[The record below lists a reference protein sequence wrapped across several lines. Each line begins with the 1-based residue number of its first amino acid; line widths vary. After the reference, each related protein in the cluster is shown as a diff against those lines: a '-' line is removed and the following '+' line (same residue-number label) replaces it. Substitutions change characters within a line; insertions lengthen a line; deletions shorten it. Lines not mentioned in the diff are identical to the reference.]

1 MVLFYCV
8 VLCCAL
14 GILKKIAFEWTISVL
29 FFSFF
34 NCTASLSSNN
44 RQKRWIEL
52 DRTITSDRFPFKII
66 AGTRITLEKLCG
78 NISYHLQCYSLHL
91 HCPIFSTSF
100 STSAYFSFSFSPFI
114 YVGVQHPAQMY
125 QQAMSNGPGELH
137 LQLKHLIY
145 VPAFYHLIIDL
156 IRRNII
162 CLRLSTSLFLVSFR
176 IFKKNVFITW
186 VL

>member
-1 MVLFYCV
+1 M
-8 VLCCAL
+8 
-14 GILKKIAFEWTISVL
+14 
-29 FFSFF
+29 
-34 NCTASLSSNN
+34 SSNN
-44 RQKRWIEL
+44 RQKRWNEL
-52 DRTITSDRFPFKII
+52 GRTITSDRFPFKII

-78 NISYHLQCYSLHL
+78 NISNHLQCYSLHL

-145 VPAFYHLIIDL
+145 VHALYHFIIDL
-156 IRRNII
+156 IRRNIV
-162 CLRLSTSLFLVSFR
+162 CLRLSTFSLFLFLLEYWR
-176 IFKKNVFITW
+176 KMF
-186 VL
+186 L